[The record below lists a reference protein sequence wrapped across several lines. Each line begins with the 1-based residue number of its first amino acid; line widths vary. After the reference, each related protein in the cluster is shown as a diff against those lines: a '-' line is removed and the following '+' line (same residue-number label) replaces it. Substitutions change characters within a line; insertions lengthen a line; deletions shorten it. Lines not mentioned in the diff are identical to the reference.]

1 MLIISMFCFSIQGT
15 LGDPTRE
22 MAAMSM
28 SDEERVSLRE
38 SLGLNDPLPVQYG
51 RFVKRAL
58 QGDLGTSYFFKEPA
72 LDVILKKLPAT
83 LELSFAAS
91 LIIIFVSIPLGVFC
105 AIQPR
110 HWFSRF
116 TMAISV
122 VGISIPV
129 FLTALALIFIFSI
142 TLGWMPSFGRGE
154 IVQVWGYWST
164 NFASWDGIVH
174 IIMPAIALSSIML
187 PLFIRLVRHA
197 LKNTMLP
204 VITVGGVQIGIMVA
218 YTILT
223 ESVFQWPGMGFMF
236 LEAVNR
242 SDIPLITAYIMF
254 VGFLFVVV
262 NTLVDLLYGVI
273 NPMVDLVG
281 RRQ

>member
-1 MLIISMFCFSIQGT
+1 M
-15 LGDPTRE
+15 
-22 MAAMSM
+22 
-28 SDEERVSLRE
+28 
-38 SLGLNDPLPVQYG
+38 
-51 RFVKRAL
+51 
-58 QGDLGTSYFFKEPA
+58 
-72 LDVILKKLPAT
+72 
-83 LELSFAAS
+83 
-91 LIIIFVSIPLGVFC
+91 SIPLGVFC

-116 TMAISV
+116 TMAVCV

-174 IIMPAIALSSIML
+174 IIMPAVALSSIML
-187 PLFIRLVRHA
+187 PLFIRLVRAEMLEVLSSEYVKFARAKGLPAMPVYLKHA